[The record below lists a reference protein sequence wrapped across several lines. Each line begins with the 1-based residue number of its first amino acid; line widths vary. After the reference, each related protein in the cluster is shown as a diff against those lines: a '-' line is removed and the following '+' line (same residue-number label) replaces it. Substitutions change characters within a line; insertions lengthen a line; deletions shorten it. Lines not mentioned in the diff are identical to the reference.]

1 MPAPSVFLSLEGA
14 TPAFR
19 CLTGLYTRLTMM
31 GGMRRNLIAGLL
43 IAVGLA
49 LMATSLPASGLVHL
63 GSPEVASQP
72 IPALRDPLS
81 PPHQHPRFLPNTNST
96 GAGPNQVVATLS
108 IPRLGIKDAPIF
120 ERGVDAQGSM
130 LIAKGYSVTHYAFSS
145 PIGDGNAVLYGH
157 DDIEGSI
164 FGRLKDLKAGDEVDV
179 ALAGDSPV
187 VYHVTSRTIV
197 APTAVQILQ
206 PTGDVR
212 LTLFTCWP
220 NWVDTQR
227 VVVTAMPAT
236 A

>member
-1 MPAPSVFLSLEGA
+1 
-14 TPAFR
+14 
-19 CLTGLYTRLTMM
+19 MM
-31 GGMRRNLIAGLL
+31 GAMRRNLIAGLL

-49 LMATSLPASGLVHL
+49 LMATALPASGLIRL
-63 GSPEVASQP
+63 GSPEVATQP
-72 IPALRDPLS
+72 IPAVGDPLS

-96 GAGPNQVVATLS
+96 GTGPNRVVAYLT

-120 ERGVDAQGSM
+120 DRGVDARGNM
-130 LIAKGYSVTHYAFSS
+130 LIAKGYSVTHYVFSS
-145 PIGDGNAVLYGH
+145 PIGGGNAVLYGH
-157 DDIEGSI
+157 DDIEGSV

-179 ALAGDSPV
+179 TLPGDSPA

-197 APTAVQILQ
+197 APTAVQILN
-206 PTGDVR
+206 PTDDVR

-227 VVVTAMPAT
+227 VVVTAMPDT

>member
-1 MPAPSVFLSLEGA
+1 
-14 TPAFR
+14 
-19 CLTGLYTRLTMM
+19 MM
-31 GGMRRNLIAGLL
+31 GAMRRNLIAGLL

-49 LMATSLPASGLVHL
+49 LMTTALPASGLIRL
-63 GSPEVASQP
+63 GSPEVATQR
-72 IPALRDPLS
+72 IPAVGDPLS

-96 GAGPNQVVATLS
+96 SAGANQVVAYLT

-120 ERGVDAQGSM
+120 DRGVDAQGNM

-145 PIGDGNAVLYGH
+145 PIGGGNAVLYGH
-157 DDIEGSI
+157 DDIEGSV

-179 ALAGDSPV
+179 VLPGDSPV
-187 VYHVTSRTIV
+187 LYHVTSRTIV
-197 APTAVQILQ
+197 APTAVQILN
-206 PTGDVR
+206 PTNDVR

-227 VVVTAMPAT
+227 VVVTAMPDT